1 MALTSADVDRILKE
15 GQAQAGKNPWRP
27 SRPYDIGL
35 KAENLHNAGFPGM
48 GIPEQK
54 LGNWWWTDRNKTQF
68 AYWGQTK
75 DGDWTQHHDT
85 TEPLYGPSWQAS
97 AALQAPRL
105 QEQIEREAAAP
116 PGTPPVVDAEVPD
129 PERTP
134 SDVGV
139 VSDPQDIGRG
149 LTYADAQRMQDVKA
163 EQAKIKYREIPEGFV
178 RPGARNGGSGPG
190 AVNGGA
196 PNGGAG
202 GNGVTTTVSPAEQSA
217 LDWAAGLD
225 PTNAPGG
232 TRSAAEL
239 SALDWARGL
248 GTTPG
253 GRSTLLSPGFD
264 IGGGGYPGG
273 IQRVPPSGG
282 QVVRTAPVLGGGGY
296 PGGMQRTPPT
306 GGQVVRTGLP
316 VFRGGGGY
324 PGGIQRTPPTGGQVT
339 GLRSA
344 AALGGGYP
352 GGILRGPPYQGRAVQ
367 LSQAIGGGGYPGG
380 MLRNPPYQGQP
391 VGLPTAADMPYTVQ
405 QALNNAISRDPY
417 GIRAA
422 MSAGPTVPWGAS
434 GGGYPGQ
441 NPWQQSGG
449 RPVGVNQ
456 YAALNTP
463 YTVQGAL
470 NNAYSRDPYGI
481 RAAWTGQQAG
491 GPVRGYTTPQFSPS
505 GPQWQW

>member
-139 VSDPQDIGRG
+139 VGDPQVVSETGRPE
-149 LTYADAQRMQDVKA
+149 LTEEQYKQLLAD
-163 EQAKIKYREIPEGFV
+163 QAKIKYRQIPEGFV
-178 RPGARNGGSGPG
+178 RPDARNGGSGPA

-196 PNGGAG
+196 PNGRAG
-202 GNGVTTTVSPAEQSA
+202 GNGATTPVSPAEQSA
-217 LDWAAGLD
+217 LDWAAGLN

-232 TRSAAEL
+232 TPSAPATLMGGDL
-239 SALDWARGL
+239 SDLLQLSGGQTTVG
-248 GTTPG
+248 GTRWG
-253 GRSTLLSPGFD
+253 DRGRSTLLPTQSLN
-264 IGGGGYPGG
+264 IGAGGYPGG
-273 IQRVPPSGG
+273 IQRI
-282 QVVRTAPVLGGGGY
+282 
-296 PGGMQRTPPT
+296 PPT
-306 GGQVVRTGLP
+306 GGQPLSAVLP
-316 VFRGGGGY
+316 PFRGGGGY
-324 PGGIQRTPPTGGQVT
+324 PGGVLSVPPSGGAVAGLRSEPSGVVQRWPWSYPGGIQHAPPTGGAVPM
-339 GLRSA
+339 A
-344 AALGGGYP
+344 GG
-352 GGILRGPPYQGRAVQ
+352 
-367 LSQAIGGGGYPGG
+367 
-380 MLRNPPYQGQP
+380 
-391 VGLPTAADMPYTVQ
+391 TWE
-405 QALNNAISRDPY
+405 
-417 GIRAA
+417 
-422 MSAGPTVPWGAS
+422 PTVWGAF
-434 GGGYPGQ
+434 Q
-441 NPWQQSGG
+441 
-449 RPVGVNQ
+449 
-456 YAALNTP
+456 
-463 YTVQGAL
+463 
-470 NNAYSRDPYGI
+470 NAYSRDPYGI
-481 RAAWTGQQAG
+481 RRATRPQNPLAGGPVRDWTQTTPTAGRVIADPGNVVPWMPSGRASNLDTPYTLWGALQNAYSRDPYGIRRANRPQNPQAG
-491 GPVRGYTTPQFSPS
+491 GPVRSYDARQISPG
-505 GPQWQW
+505 GPQWWQW